1 MGLKCYRGGFDSTEG
16 AEQGEDW
23 QGEPTLVDCGYRN
36 EDVCYSGYAKTE
48 VELGGDGTF
57 SAGTWIKYCADR
69 SDFED
74 FDDIQSDRCIEAK
87 QWVVVSIM
95 SLLFYVTS
103 SFNFHQCFSNHCM
116 KQVTFLKSI
125 LERYMGFLHLQH
137 RWM

>member
-48 VELGGDGTF
+48 VELGVPSPF
-57 SAGTWIKYCADR
+57 SAGTWIKYCAKK
-69 SDFED
+69 SDDND

-87 QWVVVSIM
+87 QHVFVRNM
-95 SLLFYVTS
+95 ST
-103 SFNFHQCFSNHCM
+103 CFM
-116 KQVTFLKSI
+116 
-125 LERYMGFLHLQH
+125 
-137 RWM
+137 